1 MNNPSITSLDFA
13 DMAPLHNL
21 LRHIIPLV
29 PKLPQAMAM
38 DLLRQKYIDFARR
51 SRILACEITK
61 DYQAGVVDYYLDAPD
76 KHEIYTITGIEGGLF
91 GSYWVGQS
99 ITQFTRNF
107 DVIDNNCI
115 KLRSVPSVDQ
125 AKGLTIYVNLLP
137 SECIDVIPRSIVTP
151 FGRQI
156 ARGVVSDVLYMPNK
170 DWTNE
175 HLGRRYELEYE
186 KMLLSARAVSVSNR
200 KIDSA
205 SFKPIRIL

>member
-51 SRILACEITK
+51 SRILACEIVK

-76 KHEIYTITGIEGGLF
+76 KHEIYTITSIEGGLF
-91 GSYWVGQS
+91 GSYWAGQS
-99 ITQFTRNF
+99 ITQFNRNF

-115 KLRSVPSVDQ
+115 KLRCVPSVDQ

-175 HLGRRYELEYE
+175 RLGRRYELEYE

-200 KIDSA
+200 KIDST
-205 SFKPIRIL
+205 SFKPIRLL